1 MREEDCFGQGEDEGE
16 QQSKKCR
23 LSEEA
28 VVPIA
33 NALLSSIA
41 ELLMWLHHFWEMQ
54 HTAYMQ
60 QAPPEGK

>member
-16 QQSKKCR
+16 QQSKKYR
-23 LSEEA
+23 LSEE
-28 VVPIA
+28 A